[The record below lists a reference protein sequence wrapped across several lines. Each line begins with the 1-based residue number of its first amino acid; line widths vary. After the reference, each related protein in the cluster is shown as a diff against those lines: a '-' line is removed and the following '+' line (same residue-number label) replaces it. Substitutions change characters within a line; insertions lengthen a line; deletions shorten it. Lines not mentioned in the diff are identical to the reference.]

1 MSYFES
7 RGGKYE
13 STVAFGLQYILK
25 KWLCQPITM
34 EMVKEAD
41 IFYKSQFDVTTQ
53 IFNRSGWEYI
63 VKTHGGKIPILIKSV
78 PEGTCV
84 PVKNVLFTVENTD
97 PEVYC
102 KLYNFV

>member
-1 MSYFES
+1 
-7 RGGKYE
+7 
-13 STVAFGLQYILK
+13 
-25 KWLCQPITM
+25 M

-78 PEGTCV
+78 PDGSCV